1 MKTLQS
7 IQEQSKNGLLS
18 TDSKDQLNQMVLNR
32 SKQAYEKRNR
42 LKRQL
47 NNVEKIHQ
55 HQTWFEENLLSALGG
70 IPKSI
75 SSLNPQITAIHA
87 YQNYT
92 KENIIFESLEKVY
105 VSANLYKPS
114 FVQKEKYPAIL
125 LSCGHQ
131 RLGKHSLEYQW
142 VAQTLVSYGFIVF
155 VIDNFGQGERFSYLN
170 NGELEVNGLT
180 FEHDMAGYQSTL
192 LGANIA
198 RYMVYDHMRAIDYLV
213 SRNDVD
219 TSKIG
224 ITGNSGGGTLS
235 SLLMVLDDRI
245 QAAAPATFITRRDH
259 YQKTGQPQDREQH
272 WFNLSALGF
281 DHEDLLIAF
290 APKPLHLMLATY
302 DFFPIEGSLESYE
315 IAKQIYQALNSVEN
329 LSKSI
334 FEIEHSYPVEMAT
347 EAARFFQNVFKLEDH
362 VEVEYIDDPKCI
374 CTQSGQISTDF
385 KDARFVYH
393 LNLDHYHQIKKHQS
407 RRSPNRLRNLERYF
421 DKNVYRNRIFQ
432 NFNAK
437 RASILDETNEY
448 LLEHW
453 TFNTQIDI
461 TNSILWFKQKKSVEE
476 TLILVWPKGSSDLA
490 SHEDFIHEK
499 LNQGKNLIIL
509 DLSGE
514 GYLQQRGLIYWA
526 KSDEAYGSLYKLND
540 DLLWLGDSLA
550 FLRSYEVLKTIEW
563 LKTLK
568 IENIR
573 LFGFDGHSL
582 YTRIACAMSPH
593 SIDYEEIRPF
603 KGFEDWLNKRNY
615 DESDGRNYAM
625 FGILKIAD
633 MNELDCRKKETK

>member
-42 LKRQL
+42 VKRQL

-55 HQTWFEENLLSALGG
+55 HQTWFKENLLSALGG

-155 VIDNFGQGERFSYLN
+155 VIDNFGQGERYSYLN
-170 NGELEVNGLT
+170 NGELEVDGLT

-192 LGANIA
+192 LGANMA

-213 SRNDVD
+213 SRKDVD

-235 SLLMVLDDRI
+235 SLLMVLEDRL

-281 DHEDLLIAF
+281 DHEDFMIAF
-290 APKPLHLMLATY
+290 APKPLHLLLAKY
-302 DFFPIEGSLESYE
+302 DFFPVEGSLESYE
-315 IAKQIYQALNSVEN
+315 ITNQIYRVLNSQDH
-329 LSKSI
+329 LSKST
-334 FEIEHSYPVEMAT
+334 FEIEHSYPVEMAKD
-347 EAARFFQNVFKLEDH
+347 AAHYFQKVFKLKDY
-362 VEVEYIDDPKCI
+362 VEVEYIDDKNCI
-374 CTQSGQISTDF
+374 CTQSGQVSSDY
-385 KDARFVYH
+385 KDARFIFH
-393 LNLDHYHQIKKHQS
+393 LNLEHYHQIKKHQS
-407 RRSPNRLRNLERYF
+407 RRSYNRLRNLERYIE
-421 DKNVYRNRIFQ
+421 KNVNHNRRFDE
-432 NFNAK
+432 FRTK
-437 RASILDETNEY
+437 RASILDETSDY
-448 LLEHW
+448 ILEQW
-453 TFNTQIDI
+453 TYHTQIDVV
-461 TNSILWFKQKKSVEE
+461 NSVLWFRQKKSVEE
-476 TLILVWPKGSSDLA
+476 TLILVWPKGSSDLS
-490 SHEDFIHEK
+490 SHEIFIHEK
-499 LNQGKNLIIL
+499 LIQGKNLIIL

-514 GYLQQRGLIYWA
+514 GYLQQRELIYWA

-550 FLRSYEVLKTIEW
+550 FLRSYEVVKTIEW

-573 LFGFDGHSL
+573 LLGFNGHSL
-582 YTRIACAMSPH
+582 YTRIACAISPY
-593 SIDYEEIRPF
+593 SIDYNEVNPF
-603 KGFEDWLNKRNY
+603 KGFEHWLKQRIY
-615 DESDGRNYAM
+615 DESDGRNYAI

-633 MNELDCRKKETK
+633 IDELVCRKKEMK